1 MFSNI
6 YVPTKEKFKTTWF
19 KKELRIRYE
28 NRNTSELQIKIPIF
42 FPDVRI
48 IVLVGLAL
56 GFIICTLVIIFV
68 CRRKRSAGRVLRPAG
83 IPHTRLVN
91 YPGKTPSIFPYSK
104 TLLQRVI
111 KKYEK
116 LKKR

>member
-1 MFSNI
+1 MKI
-6 YVPTKEKFKTTWF
+6 KTHQNYRL
-19 KKELRIRYE
+19 KYR
-28 NRNTSELQIKIPIF
+28 F

-48 IVLVGLAL
+48 LVLVGLAL

-91 YPGKTPSIFPYSK
+91 YPGKTLSIFEFSLIQY
-104 TLLQRVI
+104 LRNM
-111 KKYEK
+111 
-116 LKKR
+116 RN